1 MSSNSFARSEAT
13 ANYVAAFLTMVILF
27 FVVGFLTTVNTQ
39 FQAPLKEAFL
49 DGMGSL
55 KNTFATL
62 ITFSWFLAYPLCGGL
77 GSKWINNYGYRST
90 LVRGLVMMSGGLLLF
105 FASSWMA
112 SSYPD
117 VVIMF
122 GGLTLPPAFIVF
134 LIGSFTVGGSATVLQ
149 VVINPYLSACEVKG
163 TQSVQRLAIGGSAN
177 AIGTTVAPYFVSGIV
192 FGGVAVDNIE
202 VSSLMLPFFI
212 LAALMMIIGM
222 GLRKV
227 SLPDIS
233 GTRADDSQELTR
245 SIWSFRHLTLGVVAI
260 FFYVGAEV
268 CIGANITMYAHD
280 INMPSPALI
289 ATLYWG
295 GILVGRLVGSTLSTV
310 PPRVQLT
317 VTTSLATLLTIA
329 SIAVDNPWML
339 TAVGLCHSIM
349 WGAIFTLAIKDLG
362 RYTTVASGVFM
373 IGVVGGAILPLL
385 QGVLADLSGSW
396 RQTWWLVAVSELIM
410 LAYALWG
417 SRVRPGDTDTE
428 NV

>member
-1 MSSNSFARSEAT
+1 
-13 ANYVAAFLTMVILF
+13 
-27 FVVGFLTTVNTQ
+27 
-39 FQAPLKEAFL
+39 
-49 DGMGSL
+49 
-55 KNTFATL
+55 
-62 ITFSWFLAYPLCGGL
+62 
-77 GSKWINNYGYRST
+77 
-90 LVRGLVMMSGGLLLF
+90 
-105 FASSWMA
+105 
-112 SSYPD
+112 
-117 VVIMF
+117 
-122 GGLTLPPAFIVF
+122 
-134 LIGSFTVGGSATVLQ
+134 
-149 VVINPYLSACEVKG
+149 
-163 TQSVQRLAIGGSAN
+163 
-177 AIGTTVAPYFVSGIV
+177 
-192 FGGVAVDNIE
+192 
-202 VSSLMLPFFI
+202 
-212 LAALMMIIGM
+212 
-222 GLRKV
+222 
-227 SLPDIS
+227 
-233 GTRADDSQELTR
+233 
-245 SIWSFRHLTLGVVAI
+245 
-260 FFYVGAEV
+260 
-268 CIGANITMYAHD
+268 MYAHD

-339 TAVGLCHSIM
+339 AAVGLCHSIM

-396 RQTWWLVAVSELIM
+396 CQTWWLVAVSELIM